1 MRSQRLVAEHP
12 KRYNWFA
19 PLPYADVL
27 GRLSSDPHKSVL
39 ALSKIGLK
47 RKFGG
52 FLDDLGIAGASA
64 GKSGV
69 STGFIMK

>member
-1 MRSQRLVAEHP
+1 V
-12 KRYNWFA
+12 
-19 PLPYADVL
+19 
-27 GRLSSDPHKSVL
+27 SVL

-52 FLDDLGIAGASA
+52 ILDDLGIAGASA

-69 STGFIMK
+69 NTGFIMN

>member
-1 MRSQRLVAEHP
+1 V
-12 KRYNWFA
+12 
-19 PLPYADVL
+19 
-27 GRLSSDPHKSVL
+27 SVL

-52 FLDDLGIAGASA
+52 ILDDLGIAGASA

-69 STGFIMK
+69 SIGFIMN